1 MTNMPATPD
10 AVVRQWFKEVWDDGH
25 EDAIGRI
32 LAPDARIHGL
42 NGAGGPPIIG
52 PKHFTQ
58 FFRTFQSALRDIS
71 IVVQRTVVQDDM
83 CAAFCRVTAVH
94 AGDTFGAPATG
105 EMVDFTGISI
115 ARVRDGRIVE
125 AWNCF
130 DFLSMYQQI
139 GWVSNPPGP

>member
-1 MTNMPATPD
+1 MPSAGFSRLMRASMGST
-10 AVVRQWFKEVWDDGH
+10 VREGLRSSAPSTSLH
-25 EDAIGRI
+25 SSGRSS
-32 LAPDARIHGL
+32 PR
-42 NGAGGPPIIG
+42 
-52 PKHFTQ
+52 
-58 FFRTFQSALRDIS
+58 SYIS

-125 AWNCF
+125 VWNCF

-139 GWVSNPPGP
+139 GWVRSPPLP